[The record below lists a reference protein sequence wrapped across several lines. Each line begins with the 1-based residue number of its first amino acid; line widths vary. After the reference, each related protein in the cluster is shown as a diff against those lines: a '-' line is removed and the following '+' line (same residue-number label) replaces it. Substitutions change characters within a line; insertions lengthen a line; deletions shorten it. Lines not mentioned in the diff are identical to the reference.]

1 MATILNNQL
10 FLLFLVIGI
19 GYTLGRIRI
28 KEVSFG
34 AAGILIV
41 ALVFGHFGYEV
52 PSIVQNIGLACFVTA
67 VGLIAGPTFTQNFKG
82 KARAYVVIGAGIV
95 LSGVAVCLIVIA
107 LSDTSV
113 DLALGLLAGALT
125 TTPGLAAGIEATG
138 SDMVSIGYGIA
149 YPFGVISVVLFV
161 QLMPKL
167 LKKDIGAEKNKL
179 SVKEDRQKIA
189 PENLIRFDSYGLFSF
204 SVAIISG
211 YLIGQI
217 KVPLPGGGIF
227 SLGTSGGPLL
237 TGIVIGHFKNISIF
251 DMRIK
256 NSTLAT
262 MRELGLAFFLAG
274 AGTHAGKGFVDVLT
288 QRGAVLFF
296 YGAAMALVPLLV
308 GYFIAIKV
316 FKLNILDAM
325 GSICGGMTST
335 PALGTLITSSRTDD
349 VTSSYAATYP
359 VALAL
364 IVICVEAIG
373 GLFR

>member
-1 MATILNNQL
+1 MLTNQL
-10 FLLFLVIGI
+10 FLLFLVMGT
-19 GYTLGRIRI
+19 GYALGRIKI
-28 KEVSFG
+28 NGVNFG
-34 AAGILIV
+34 AVGILII
-41 ALVFGHFGYEV
+41 ALVFGHLGYEV

-67 VGLIAGPTFTQNFKG
+67 VGFIAGPTFIQNFKG
-82 KARAYVVIGAGIV
+82 KARAYVVIGTGII
-95 LSGVAVCLIVIA
+95 LSSVFVCLGVVFITG
-107 LSDTSV
+107 TSV

-138 SDMVSIGYGIA
+138 SDLVSVGYGIA

-167 LKKDIGAEKNKL
+167 LKIDIEAEKRELKARVNNQGKL
-179 SVKEDRQKIA
+179 V

-204 SVAIISG
+204 SIVIIIG
-211 YLIGQI
+211 FLIGQI
-217 KVPLPGGGIF
+217 IIPLPGGGSF

-237 TGIVIGHFKNISIF
+237 VGIILGHFQNISIF

-256 NSTLAT
+256 NSALVT

-274 AGTHAGKGFVDVLT
+274 AGTHAGKGFVDVLV
-288 QRGAVLFF
+288 QRGAVLFI
-296 YGAAMALVPLLV
+296 YGALMAIVPLLV
-308 GYFIAIKV
+308 GYWIARKM
-316 FKLNILDAM
+316 FRLNVLDAM

-335 PALGTLITSSRTDD
+335 PALGTLITSTGTDD

-364 IVICVEAIG
+364 IVVCTEIIG
-373 GLFR
+373 GSLS